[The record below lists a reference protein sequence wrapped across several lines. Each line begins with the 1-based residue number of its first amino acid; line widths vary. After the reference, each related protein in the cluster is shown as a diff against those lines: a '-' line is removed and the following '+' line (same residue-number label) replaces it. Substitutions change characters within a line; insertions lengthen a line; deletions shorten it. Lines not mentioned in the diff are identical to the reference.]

1 MSEELKLRDRVAK
14 LEQKVNTL
22 EEDQAKIAKA
32 LHRTAEQIGSEWGE
46 EIIPSGTRIAG
57 VEFEIE

>member
-32 LHRTAEQIGSEWGE
+32 LHRTAEEIGSEWGE

>member
-1 MSEELKLRDRVAK
+1 MTDELKLRDRVAK
-14 LEQKVNTL
+14 LEERVGAL

-32 LHRTAEQIGSEWGE
+32 LHRTAEEIGSEWGE
-46 EIIPSGTRIAG
+46 EIVPSGTKIAG